1 MRRFHDA
8 GGVEWTVVLG
18 RASYGEITL
27 LFSRSGSIEVFSVPL
42 EADTAAAGRDF
53 LSALDD
59 DDLRARLAD
68 ARPWHEAQS

>member
-27 LFSRSGSIEVFSVPL
+27 LFSRADSIEVFGTPL
-42 EADTAAAGRDF
+42 EADSSAVGRDF
-53 LSALDD
+53 LIELAEEE
-59 DDLRARLAD
+59 LRARLAD
-68 ARPWHEAQS
+68 ARPWHEMYS

>member
-27 LFSRSGSIEVFSVPL
+27 LFSRAGSIEVFSTPL
-42 EADTAAAGRDF
+42 EADTTAAGHDF
-53 LSALDD
+53 LIALGEDE
-59 DDLRARLAD
+59 LCARLAD

>member
-27 LFSRSGSIEVFSVPL
+27 LFSRADSIEVFGTAL
-42 EADTAAAGRDF
+42 EADTTAAGQDV
-53 LSALDD
+53 LTALAEDE
-59 DDLRARLAD
+59 LRARLAD
-68 ARPWHEAQS
+68 ARPWHEMYS

>member
-27 LFSRSGSIEVFSVPL
+27 LFSRAGSVEVFGTPL
-42 EADTAAAGRDF
+42 EADTAAAGHDF
-53 LSALDD
+53 LVTLAEDE
-59 DDLRARLAD
+59 LRARLAD
-68 ARPWHEAQS
+68 ARPWHDMYS

>member
-27 LFSRSGSIEVFSVPL
+27 LFSRADSIEVFGTAL
-42 EADTAAAGRDF
+42 EADTTAAGHDV
-53 LSALDD
+53 LTALAEDE
-59 DDLRARLAD
+59 LRARLAD
-68 ARPWHEAQS
+68 ARPWHEMYS